1 MKRLEHLDGCNAF
14 VTGSASGI
22 GLGICTA
29 LAERG
34 ANIMMC
40 DIDGPGLET
49 AAAHLR
55 ATGANIATCVA
66 DVSVKEQIEAAANA
80 TIDRFGK
87 IHVLVNNA
95 GVLDPSQYGNWT
107 DTSWDWVIGVNL
119 RSVIWGFEIFG
130 PLLEQHGEG
139 GHIVSTASGA
149 GLVAGPYSTYS
160 VTKYGVV
167 ALSEGLRDP
176 LAARGIGVSVL
187 CPGFIRTQI
196 LQSTRVLPARFEG
209 PVTEWPEEG
218 AAGEAYKKAVRG
230 MADGGLDPLDV
241 GRLVCDGIEG
251 DWDYIMTD
259 TDIEDRVDK
268 RFAAIK
274 AAYRRLDDRQA
285 SVNAPRTA

>member
-1 MKRLEHLDGCNAF
+1 MKRLGDLSGTTAF

-22 GLGICTA
+22 GLGISTA

-40 DIDGPGLET
+40 DIDSEGL
-49 AAAHLR
+49 AAASSALR
-55 ATGANIATCVA
+55 ATGARVATFVA
-66 DVSVKEQIEAAANA
+66 DVSIKEHIVAAAAA
-80 TIDRFGK
+80 TVEEFGK
-87 IHVLVNNA
+87 VHILVNNA

-107 DTSWDWVIGVNL
+107 DTSWEWVLGVNL

-149 GLVAGPYSTYS
+149 GLVAGVYSTYS

-196 LQSTRVLPARFEG
+196 LNSTRVLPPRFAG
-209 PVTEWPEEG
+209 PVTEWPEQG
-218 AAGEAYKKAVRG
+218 PAGDAYKNALRG
-230 MADGGLDPLDV
+230 MEAGGIDPLEV
-241 GRLVCDGIEG
+241 GHLVCKGIEG

-259 TDIEDRVDK
+259 ADIEDRVDR

-274 AAYRRLDDRQA
+274 AAFRRLENHNPA
-285 SVNAPRTA
+285 N